1 MGAHL
6 PDDSSPVRSYIETRR
21 EPQPA
26 DQHDVRSIAIA
37 TIKVGKR
44 LRPLGDITALVES
57 IRDVVARMLTPEDE
71 GVAARYGVG
80 GQPASADE
88 AVQVSTRD
96 VGACCPESREW

>member
-1 MGAHL
+1 
-6 PDDSSPVRSYIETRR
+6 
-21 EPQPA
+21 
-26 DQHDVRSIAIA
+26 
-37 TIKVGKR
+37 
-44 LRPLGDITALVES
+44 
-57 IRDVVARMLTPEDE
+57 VARMLTPEDE